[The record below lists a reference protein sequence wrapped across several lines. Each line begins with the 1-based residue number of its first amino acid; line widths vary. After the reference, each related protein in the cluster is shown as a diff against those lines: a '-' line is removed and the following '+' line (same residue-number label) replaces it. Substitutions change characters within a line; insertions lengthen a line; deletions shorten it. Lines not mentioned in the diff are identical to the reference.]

1 MYKFMFQEFPSLV
14 NFQHQLCAIIEGKIS
29 YPQSFDSYI

>member
-14 NFQHQLCAIIEGKIS
+14 NFQHQLCAIIEGKGKIS
-29 YPQSFDSYI
+29 YP